1 MLLPLLLFATA
12 LATTSSSAEQ
22 LSEEERIH
30 EYHYRRHTW
39 PPKLTDYIPNTPG
52 WQSLFEK
59 RLSQLSY
66 ISDLEAKYNGYMSV
80 VHSALIAP
88 NFTEYGWGLTRA
100 PQELVD
106 ALVDNLQR
114 GLASPEDTQQEEYH
128 PFGVEDEYPD
138 QKPLMIDNSHLNNR
152 AMYELQSIHE
162 SWSKTKLIA
171 NNAYGLR
178 VYRNQSKLLMHI
190 DQSSTHVISSILHVG
205 HDPNGEPWPLV
216 IEDLHGNVNEVYL
229 ETGDMLLYES
239 SKCFHGRPKRYN
251 GRWYSSLFTHY
262 YPVDWKAEEIE
273 MDTHYRVPPD
283 WTDVPARKV
292 VGETTKKEEGGGEE
306 LLPTLVV
313 METSFSEPECE
324 YGWCGMKNTLKWERP
339 REGLDVGQVL
349 SGDGSIQSLGVEVD
363 ASASVDEESNDEL

>member
-1 MLLPLLLFATA
+1 MLPLLLIVMA
-12 LATTSSSAEQ
+12 LATTSSSADQ

-39 PPKLTDYIPNTPG
+39 PPKLTDYVPNTPG

-59 RLSQLSY
+59 RLTQLSY

-100 PQELVD
+100 PQGLVD

-114 GLASPEDTQQEEYH
+114 GLASPDTLQEEYQ
-128 PFGVEDEYPD
+128 PFDVEDEYPD
-138 QKPLMIDNSHLNNR
+138 QKPLMVHNYHLNNR

-162 SWSKTKLIA
+162 SWSGTKLIP

-178 VYRNQSKLLMHI
+178 VYRNESKLLMHI

-251 GRWYSSLFTHY
+251 GQWYSSLFTHY
-262 YPVDWKAEEIE
+262 YPVDWRAEEIE

-283 WTDVPARKV
+283 WTDVP
-292 VGETTKKEEGGGEE
+292 TKEEEGDDE

-324 YGWCGMKNTLKWERP
+324 YGWCGMRNTLKWERP
-339 REGLDVGQVL
+339 PDGLEVGQVL
-349 SGDGSIQSLGVEVD
+349 SGDGKIQSLRLENEEVVNVD
-363 ASASVDEESNDEL
+363 KEVADTSASVNEESNYEL